1 MRLPKK
7 LNLLEQRGM
16 AKKPDKI
23 IIDTNLWI
31 SFLITKDFKKLDE
44 RIKKRSVRIFFSLE
58 SIDEFLTVAD
68 RPKFKKHFSK
78 TDIEQLIDL
87 FDVYGE
93 IVSVKSKID
102 ICRDQKDNFLLSLS
116 KDSQANYLITG
127 DKDLLDL
134 KTFEGTK
141 IITMSDYLRKI
152 N

>member
-31 SFLITKDFKKLDE
+31 SFLITKDLKKLDE
-44 RIKKRSVRIFFSLE
+44 RIKKRSVRIFFSLD

-68 RPKFKKHFSK
+68 RPKFKKHYSK
-78 TDIEQLIDL
+78 T
-87 FDVYGE
+87 
-93 IVSVKSKID
+93 
-102 ICRDQKDNFLLSLS
+102 DQKDNFLLSLS

-134 KTFEGTK
+134 KTFEDTK
-141 IITMSDYLRKI
+141 IITMSDYLKKI